1 MILERGMAMGW
12 AHDVFVKLND
22 AGNKAQERIDEIDRR
37 VEERRMRNSGK
48 STVPMAGGMVASALI
63 NLINT
68 SDLDQV
74 MRECAPEQT
83 NRLERIEFLVS
94 SLMEQMAD
102 KQKFDEL
109 NGRYQELE
117 KKYNALKN
125 DYQEL
130 LKALPN
136 SSIKSENT

>member
-1 MILERGMAMGW
+1 MGW
-12 AHDVFVKLND
+12 AHDVFVKMNE
-22 AGNKAQERIDEIDRR
+22 ASAK
-37 VEERRMRNSGK
+37 RMRENEKIEQQVAENKLKMSGK
-48 STVPMAGGMVASALI
+48 STSQMTGGMVASALI

-74 MRECAPEQT
+74 MRECAPAQT

>member
-1 MILERGMAMGW
+1 MGW
-12 AHDVFVKLND
+12 AHDVFVKMNE
-22 AGNKAQERIDEIDRR
+22 ASAK
-37 VEERRMRNSGK
+37 RMRENEKIEQQVAENKLKMSGK
-48 STVPMAGGMVASALI
+48 STSPMAGGMVASALI

>member
-1 MILERGMAMGW
+1 MGW
-12 AHDVFVKLND
+12 AHDVFVKMNE
-22 AGNKAQERIDEIDRR
+22 ASAK
-37 VEERRMRNSGK
+37 RMRENEKIEQRVAERKLKMSGK
-48 STVPMAGGMVASALI
+48 STSPMAGGMVASALI

-117 KKYNALKN
+117 KKYTALQD
-125 DYQEL
+125 DYHEL

-136 SSIKSENT
+136 SNIKSENT